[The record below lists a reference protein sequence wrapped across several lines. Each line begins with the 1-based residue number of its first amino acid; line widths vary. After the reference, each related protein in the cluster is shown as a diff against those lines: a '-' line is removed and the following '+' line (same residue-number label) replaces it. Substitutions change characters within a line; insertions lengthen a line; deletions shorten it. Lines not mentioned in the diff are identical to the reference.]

1 MKRIAAHDPKAPP
14 LAELLRSVPVFAD
27 LPHESTACLTL
38 LRRGSIEHYVEGERV
53 AVGSD
58 LVAVCAGQLSAPGT
72 THHWPVGMIVP
83 AASAADPLS
92 GTAHVDQAC
101 VLFRL
106 AAPDA
111 DQLDTLCP
119 RLAAARRGLSHNATP
134 HQSSPPSATRNVS

>member
-1 MKRIAAHDPKAPP
+1 LKRIAAHDPKAPP
-14 LAELLRSVPVFAD
+14 LAELLRSVPVFAE

-38 LRRGSIEHYVEGERV
+38 LRRGSIEHYVEGELV

-58 LVAVCAGQLSAPGT
+58 LVAVCAGRLSAPGT
-72 THHWPVGMIVP
+72 THHWPVGAIVP

-92 GTAHVDQAC
+92 GTVHVDQAC

-111 DQLDTLCP
+111 AQLDTLCP
-119 RLAAARRGLSHNATP
+119 RVAAARRRLSHNAMP
-134 HQSSPPSATRNVS
+134 DQS